1 MGLLQFPDESK
12 WSKTI
17 VAEGVCFM
25 FITHE
30 TIMPLRLSYT
40 NFSHTVIFSIHRGD
54 VENINHQNFY
64 LFAGNILGLLLSIW
78 FNLSASN
85 LLFKQQVAQL
95 PDVVRVVDTDERSG
109 NTEDDP
115 VGLDKRSQDSDNDS
129 IHLTTI
135 QEGNEEMDKT
145 NRSRPSTSEE
155 KNTKDVETSQ
165 AEDQALIAPPPITE
179 LPVFYTPPVHDYRVM
194 AMCLLWITVFSVL
207 GFGDAIN
214 GETRELIV
222 GIITNLCL
230 VFFYGAPLSCI
241 AIVLKTR
248 NTATLH
254 VPTMFTNTASS
265 VFWGIYGLAVL
276 DFFVAVPNL
285 LGALLG
291 VVQIFLYMT
300 YPRLETNIVPVITAA
315 VPAPGAADGD
325 ETDGPTEMEIVQ
337 MQLYPNVG
345 AEDIL
350 GQSAMLGN
358 TNAGELE
365 HNPTNMAYTTT
376 TQEVGGSED
385 NNIITLHKHELAIE
399 NPIGGEQTTEN
410 PLVLQIND
418 GSAPTA
424 FDPAESAN
432 SSDLQSSI
440 SRIGGTFHRR
450 TGSRNTAT
458 SENVQADPG
467 AMVGSSISSPVPQ
480 PTSATV
486 ASVHHK
492 RVVSLNDS
500 SFLAGL
506 FANDN
511 DKMNLETATTA
522 TLHRRVLST
531 SSATNQQD

>member
-1 MGLLQFPDESK
+1 MGLHARELYCTGWVFYSFL
-12 WSKTI
+12 T
-17 VAEGVCFM
+17 
-25 FITHE
+25 
-30 TIMPLRLSYT
+30 R
-40 NFSHTVIFSIHRGD
+40 
-54 VENINHQNFY
+54 NFY

-95 PDVVRVVDTDERSG
+95 PDVVHVVDSDERSG

-115 VGLDKRSQDSDNDS
+115 MGLDKRSQDSDDS

-135 QEGNEEMDKT
+135 QEGNEAMDKT
-145 NRSRPSTSEE
+145 HPRLSASEE
-155 KNTKDVETSQ
+155 KNNKDLESSQ
-165 AEDQALIAPPPITE
+165 GQDQALITPPPITE

-194 AMCLLWITVFSVL
+194 VMSLLWITVFSIL

-222 GIITNLCL
+222 GIITNFCL

-291 VVQIFLYMT
+291 VIQIFLYMT

-315 VPAPGAADGD
+315 VPAAGATVGDG
-325 ETDGPTEMEIVQ
+325 TDGPTEMEIVQ
-337 MQLYPNVG
+337 MQLYPDVG
-345 AEDIL
+345 AEDLL

-358 TNAGELE
+358 TNVGESE

-376 TQEVGGSED
+376 IQEVAGSD
-385 NNIITLHKHELAIE
+385 NNIITLHKQELAFE
-399 NPIGGEQTTEN
+399 NPIDGEQTTEN
-410 PLVLQIND
+410 PLVLQMND
-418 GSAPTA
+418 KPAPVALDST
-424 FDPAESAN
+424 ESAN
-432 SSDLQSSI
+432 SCDLQSSI
-440 SRIGGTFHRR
+440 SRIGGSFHRR
-450 TGSRNTAT
+450 AGSRIDT
-458 SENVQADPG
+458 SSESERADPG
-467 AMVGSSISSPVPQ
+467 AMLTNSTTSPVPQ

-492 RVVSLNDS
+492 RVISNNDS

-511 DKMNLETATTA
+511 DVMNLETTTTA

-531 SSATNQQD
+531 SSATSQQD

>member
-1 MGLLQFPDESK
+1 MIS
-12 WSKTI
+12 
-17 VAEGVCFM
+17 
-25 FITHE
+25 
-30 TIMPLRLSYT
+30 
-40 NFSHTVIFSIHRGD
+40 NFD
-54 VENINHQNFY
+54 QNFY

-95 PDVVRVVDTDERSG
+95 PDVVRVVDSDEPSG
-109 NTEDDP
+109 STEDEP
-115 VGLDKRSQDSDNDS
+115 MGLHKRSQDPDHA
-129 IHLTTI
+129 IHMSTI

-145 NRSRPSTSEE
+145 NPQPSADET
-155 KNTKDVETSQ
+155 KNKDVESSKG
-165 AEDQALIAPPPITE
+165 ENQALITPPPITE

-194 AMCLLWITVFSVL
+194 AMSLLWITVFTVL
-207 GFGDAIN
+207 GFGDAID
-214 GETRELIV
+214 GETKELIV
-222 GIITNLCL
+222 GIVTNLCL

-241 AIVLKTR
+241 AIVLKTH

-291 VVQIFLYMT
+291 FIQIFLYMT

-315 VPAPGAADGD
+315 VPVSGGTVGDG
-325 ETDGPTEMEIVQ
+325 TDGTTEMEIVQ

-345 AEDIL
+345 AEDFL

-358 TNAGELE
+358 TNAGEPE
-365 HNPTNMAYTTT
+365 HNPTHMAYTTT
-376 TQEVGGSED
+376 TPQEVVGGSED
-385 NNIITLHKHELAIE
+385 HNIITLHKQELAIE
-399 NPIGGEQTTEN
+399 NPIDGEQPTEN

-418 GSAPTA
+418 GATPNA
-424 FDPAESAN
+424 FDPAENTN

-440 SRIGGTFHRR
+440 SRIGGLFHRR
-450 TGSRNTAT
+450 TGSRDAT
-458 SENVQADPG
+458 EAESERVDPG
-467 AMVGSSISSPVPQ
+467 AMLTSSTTSPVPQ
-480 PTSATV
+480 PPTATV
-486 ASVHHK
+486 ASVHHR
-492 RVVSLNDS
+492 RVISNTDS

-511 DKMNLETATTA
+511 DVLNLETTTTA

-531 SSATNQQD
+531 SSTTNQQD